1 MLEVAAEETSV
12 RWRKEDKQRS
22 RRKEGQTG
30 GSETGWGWLKEH
42 STARI
47 MTGIRKRKETL

>member
-30 GSETGWGWLKEH
+30 RSETGRGWFKEH

-47 MTGIRKRKETL
+47 LTGIRKRK